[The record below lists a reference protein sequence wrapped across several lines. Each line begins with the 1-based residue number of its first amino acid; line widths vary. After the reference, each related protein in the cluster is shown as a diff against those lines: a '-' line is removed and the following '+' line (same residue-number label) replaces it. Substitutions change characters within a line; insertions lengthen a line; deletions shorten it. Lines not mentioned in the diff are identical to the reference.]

1 MAKIIR
7 STADEAS
14 SQPKYRINL
23 NITLNGS
30 KKMTAEEQEEAMQFD
45 DIRVHIYGGA
55 DETPFMLVDERAPAK
70 AFSTGSVGYSLQ
82 ERAAEFVESRLN
94 RKE

>member
-14 SQPKYRINL
+14 AQPKYRINL

-30 KKMTAEEQEEAMQFD
+30 KKLTAEEQEETMQFD
-45 DIRVHIYGGA
+45 DIRVLIYGGA
-55 DETPFMLVDERAPAK
+55 DKTQFILVDQRIPAK
-70 AFSTGSVGYSLQ
+70 AFNSGSVGYGLQ
-82 ERAAEFVESRLN
+82 GTAEFVEPRLN

>member
-14 SQPKYRINL
+14 AQPKYRINL

-30 KKMTAEEQEEAMQFD
+30 KKMTAEEQEEAMQFETV
-45 DIRVHIYGGA
+45 RVRIYGGA
-55 DETPFMLVDERAPAK
+55 DETQFILVDQRVPAK
-70 AFSTGSVGYSLQ
+70 AFSTGSVGYSVQ
-82 ERAAEFVESRLN
+82 ERAAEFVEPRLQ
-94 RKE
+94 K